1 MPLAG
6 SASLQRD
13 DGATTETVGSDND
26 ENSTRAGPR
35 TRANNGLQHQELSQ
49 RRQRRKR
56 ARISSKRVNFT
67 VRVEDFAV
75 LETPHPYGILPGGNR
90 FLLLADGSGVV
101 TAADA
106 GGGSRRASPT
116 ALLSDECWYRVLEF
130 CGGED
135 LGSLLQTCRYFY
147 ASGSEPEL
155 WRDLVLIRRAHKTI
169 TTAGPTWKDAYV
181 RLHLDDEE
189 REDRDIDCRPH
200 VPLSVCGVYSDF
212 FYRLHS
218 CRSFAIPAGWMDPE
232 SGTLTRIAYKDMT
245 VKMFA
250 EQYEQPN
257 RPVVVKGAARTWK
270 AFQRWSQP
278 RYLLEHCAPNSQPFR
293 ATSGAAPLPGMFTL
307 QAYYDYCQSTHLEEA
322 PLYLFDRTAL
332 APGSRLWE
340 DYADDLKSTCPYWD
354 PDWKDLAHDLFKVLG
369 EGRRPDHTWLI
380 VGPRR
385 SGSVFHI
392 DPNAT
397 HAWNAAIVG
406 RKFWIFYPPGVAPP
420 GVMPSQDGD
429 EVGML
434 SIFFKN
440 IIAKCQ

>member
-1 MPLAG
+1 
-6 SASLQRD
+6 
-13 DGATTETVGSDND
+13 
-26 ENSTRAGPR
+26 
-35 TRANNGLQHQELSQ
+35 
-49 RRQRRKR
+49 
-56 ARISSKRVNFT
+56 
-67 VRVEDFAV
+67 
-75 LETPHPYGILPGGNR
+75 
-90 FLLLADGSGVV
+90 
-101 TAADA
+101 
-106 GGGSRRASPT
+106 
-116 ALLSDECWYRVLEF
+116 
-130 CGGED
+130 
-135 LGSLLQTCRYFY
+135 
-147 ASGSEPEL
+147 
-155 WRDLVLIRRAHKTI
+155 
-169 TTAGPTWKDAYV
+169 
-181 RLHLDDEE
+181 
-189 REDRDIDCRPH
+189 
-200 VPLSVCGVYSDF
+200 VCGVYSDF